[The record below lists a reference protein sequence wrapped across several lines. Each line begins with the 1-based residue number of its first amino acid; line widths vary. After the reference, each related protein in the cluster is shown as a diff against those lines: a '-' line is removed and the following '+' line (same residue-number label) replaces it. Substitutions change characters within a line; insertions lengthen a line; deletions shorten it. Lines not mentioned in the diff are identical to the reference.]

1 MHIRGEKNT
10 RRIWSCEKLLYVARA
25 HYYPLVTDF
34 IWFPSDGKSFTLWNV
49 CCVAPRKPCFA
60 AFAAPFTPSRLDQE
74 TCHSYSILW
83 FAFQDCYDL
92 S

>member
-25 HYYPLVTDF
+25 HYYPLATVF

-49 CCVAPRKPCFA
+49 CCGP
-60 AFAAPFTPSRLDQE
+60 
-74 TCHSYSILW
+74 
-83 FAFQDCYDL
+83 
-92 S
+92 